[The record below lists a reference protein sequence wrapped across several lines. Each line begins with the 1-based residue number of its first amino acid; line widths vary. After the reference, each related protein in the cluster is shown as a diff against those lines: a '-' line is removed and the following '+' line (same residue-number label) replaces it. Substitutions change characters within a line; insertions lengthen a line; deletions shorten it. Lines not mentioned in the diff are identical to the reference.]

1 MFTSHVLMA
10 TMTFVNPSAM
20 MEAVSDAWLQL
31 WGLYKRIVMLYVLCS
46 LQATQQCRYKASG
59 LNEERKDRLDLLR
72 VRMCRG
78 GWSEELLQ
86 CGAYHITCPSYSSNF
101 H

>member
-31 WGLYKRIVMLYVLCS
+31 YIY
-46 LQATQQCRYKASG
+46 
-59 LNEERKDRLDLLR
+59 
-72 VRMCRG
+72 G
-78 GWSEELLQ
+78 G
-86 CGAYHITCPSYSSNF
+86 YTNK
-101 H
+101 